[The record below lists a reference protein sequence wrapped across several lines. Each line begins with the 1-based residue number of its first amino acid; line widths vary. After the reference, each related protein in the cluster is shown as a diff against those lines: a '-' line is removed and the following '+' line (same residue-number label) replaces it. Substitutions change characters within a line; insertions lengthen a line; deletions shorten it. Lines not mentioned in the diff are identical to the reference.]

1 MAAATI
7 DADEAEPVE
16 LEDVYS
22 PILFVE
28 CKGPEIGR
36 LEQLDYLDFLYE
48 KNQEFETR
56 LKADGNLQRTFIEG
70 LTNGAPA
77 DISSDFN
84 ETIENGIK
92 KPS

>member
-1 MAAATI
+1 
-7 DADEAEPVE
+7 
-16 LEDVYS
+16 
-22 PILFVE
+22 
-28 CKGPEIGR
+28 
-36 LEQLDYLDFLYE
+36 
-48 KNQEFETR
+48 

-92 KPS
+92 NRLDFAARQLTRAIVCEPYIVDPAEKELVALEAFAEFIDSLVLAEKWNTPDIQEM